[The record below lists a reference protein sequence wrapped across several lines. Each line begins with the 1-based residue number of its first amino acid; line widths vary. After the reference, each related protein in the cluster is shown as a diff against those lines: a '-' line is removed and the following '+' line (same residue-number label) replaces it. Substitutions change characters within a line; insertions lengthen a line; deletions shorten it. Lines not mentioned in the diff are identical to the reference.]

1 MGNTLFEKGV
11 DGIMD
16 GTVDLDTNTIK
27 AALLDLA
34 TADAGIKA
42 ITGATNATPIVIT
55 ATSHGFANGD
65 VVLIGGVGG
74 NQAANGIWKIANQA
88 ANTFELTNP
97 ITGGNAS
104 GSGTY
109 TSGGY
114 AVNLGP
120 SASGDNWDDFSA
132 AVIGTPQTLTSPVVS
147 NGAFD
152 SADVVFSSVS
162 GNSVEAMGVYKDT
175 GTESTSRM
183 VAIMDG
189 RHIVTCAATA
199 AASAT
204 SIAVEPLAAPIPN
217 STVLAFSNGALATL
231 TAAPAAG
238 DRTLTVSSLAAQITA
253 GSRADAPATG
263 SGLPVTPNG
272 GNING
277 TWDNGT
283 PRIFK
288 IRANT

>member
-1 MGNTLFEKGV
+1 MANTLFEEGV

-27 AALLDLA
+27 AALLDLN

-65 VVLIGGVGG
+65 LVLIGAVGG

-88 ANTFELTNP
+88 ANTFELTDP
-97 ITGGNAS
+97 ITGGNAA

-120 SASGDNWDDFSA
+120 SAAGDNWDDFSA
-132 AVIGTPQTLTSPVVS
+132 AVIGTPQTLTSPTVS
-147 NGAFD
+147 GGAFD
-152 SADVVFSSVS
+152 AADATYTSVT
-162 GNSVEAMGVYKDT
+162 GASVEAVAIYKDT

-183 VAIMDG
+183 VAIIDG

-199 AASAT
+199 ASSAT
-204 SIAVEPLAAPIPN
+204 SIPVERLAAGIPN
-217 STVLAFSNGALATL
+217 STVLAFSNGQTATL
-231 TAAPAAG
+231 TAAANAG
-238 DRTLTVSSLAAQITA
+238 DRTLTVSALGGSVTA
-253 GSRADAPATG
+253 GSRADAPATS

-272 GNING
+272 GNITA
-277 TWDNGT
+277 TWAAAG
-283 PRIFK
+283 IFK
-288 IRANT
+288 FRANT